1 MKQVIM
7 KMFGSPRLC
16 RGFDYI
22 GMGEIPRIR
31 RAAIEATMQITFSRS
46 RA

>member
-1 MKQVIM
+1 MKQEIR
-7 KMFGSPRLC
+7 KMFGPPHLC

-22 GMGEIPRIR
+22 GMGASLRIR
-31 RAAIEATMQITFSRS
+31 RAAIEATIQITFARS